1 MADYPHIPWFSVYDD
16 QVRCKLI
23 LQIAVGQCSAPTRAF
38 RLFIESVA
46 KIKNLTGRKPSILRW
61 CSMEGLRR
69 HLVAVSIPNVCLSP
83 GGRYGDPV
91 WPI

>member
-23 LQIAVGQCSAPTRAF
+23 LQTAVGQCSVPTRAF

-46 KIKNLTGRKPSILRW
+46 KIKT
-61 CSMEGLRR
+61 
-69 HLVAVSIPNVCLSP
+69 
-83 GGRYGDPV
+83 
-91 WPI
+91 